1 MEPSKIA
8 CGKYKELLKESSL
21 KAMIILSQYM
31 VSEWYIFSKFFG
43 NVGPHEFIHV
53 LNYWEYQLKNVEIP
67 LKSY

>member
-21 KAMIILSQYM
+21 KVMIILSQYM
-31 VSEWYIFSKFFG
+31 ASEWYIFLKFFG

-53 LNYWEYQLKNVEIP
+53 LNY
-67 LKSY
+67 